1 MSENKALAVQHNKL
15 VEARYH
21 LTLQEK
27 RLVLWLISQIQP
39 HDKEFKTYR
48 VSIKQLAALI
58 GVEKNKNLYHQ
69 MAEITGKLRSRPVD
83 ITEQD
88 GTILVQTTWLN
99 AAKYYFGQGY
109 VELGFSTLLTPYLL
123 ELKGNFTKLE
133 LVAALSLSSIYGI
146 RIYELLKQ
154 YEKIGS
160 RTISMLDLR
169 QRLGIEESEYLKY
182 SNFKNRVLTIAQR
195 EINQKTDIRFEYTE
209 IKEGRKITQ
218 FRFDIYPNNPVGL
231 KALSDVIEPGV
242 PSQKPVSET
251 IPIPDELLTKLRY
264 FGIGRPKILDLAQ
277 KFGLEIIQAKLQ
289 DFEAAVDAGKEI
301 AHPAGWLLS
310 AIENDWSYKSP
321 FEIAQEQKEHEERE
335 RQEQERQAAANRAKR
350 EAEREAKRLEFD
362 QAIKELFLSRWTI
375 LPHVTQAAIIAQANF
390 NEAENRS
397 YSKNGVEKSPV
408 VMLKLKKL
416 LLSEHEL
423 NFDQWLEAQ
432 TA

>member
-15 VEARYH
+15 VEARYN

-48 VSIKQLAALI
+48 VSIKELAGLI
-58 GVEKNKNLYHQ
+58 GIEKNKNLYKE
-69 MAEITGKLRSRPVD
+69 MAELTGKLRSRPVD

-99 AAKYYFGQGY
+99 SAKYYFGQGY
-109 VELGFSTLLTPYLL
+109 VELGFSSLLTPYLL
-123 ELKGNFTKLE
+123 QLKGNFTKLE
-133 LVAALSLSSIYGI
+133 LVAALSLSSIYAV

-154 YEKIGS
+154 YEKLGF
-160 RTISMLDLR
+160 RTMSMVDLR
-169 QRLGIEESEYLKY
+169 KRLGIADSEYVKY
-182 SNFKNRVLTIAQR
+182 SHFKSRIIDIAYR

-218 FRFDIYPNNPVGL
+218 FRFDIYPNNPPGL
-231 KALSDVIEPGV
+231 KALSDMVEPGV
-242 PSQKPVSET
+242 PSRTPT
-251 IPIPDELLTKLRY
+251 AAPIDIPADLLNKLRY
-264 FGIGRPKILDLAQ
+264 FGIGRPKIAELAQ
-277 KFGLEIIQAKLQ
+277 TYGLEAIQAKLQ
-289 DFEAAVDAGKEI
+289 DFEAAIDAGKEI

-310 AIENDWSYKSP
+310 AIEKDWNYKSP
-321 FEIAQEQKEHEERE
+321 FQLEQEQKEREELE
-335 RQEQERQAAANRAKR
+335 RQEQERQAAADRAKR
-350 EAEREAKRLEFD
+350 EAERKAKRSEFD
-362 QAIKELFLSRWTI
+362 LAIRELFLSRWTV
-375 LPHVTQAAIIAQANF
+375 LPPVAQAAIVAQANF

-408 VMLKLKKL
+408 AMPKLQKL

-423 NFDQWLEAQ
+423 NFDKWLEAQ